1 MGYLDN
7 TSVTVDAVL
16 TKKGREIL
24 SRGQQLNITSFTCSD
39 EGVDY
44 TLWNPDHPSGSAYY
58 GEAIENLPM
67 LEASV
72 HGEYS
77 LSNRLVT
84 LNQDA
89 VAIPA
94 LDVSG
99 LTSQNTLTFEDEDAA
114 TGQNITISLKGYA
127 SGANTSLYYVLYD
140 STVIKPGPGATMHKS
155 LSGTTRQFLR
165 EQDIPNAK
173 EYSVAGNGPDWNIK
187 FMPDTELLKSGR
199 ETIVY
204 FVETQTGAWTSVTM
218 KNNITRLKRNV
229 ISSATV
235 KG

>member
-7 TSVTVDAVL
+7 STIVVDAVL
-16 TKKGREIL
+16 TKQGRKL
-24 SRGQQLNITSFTCSD
+24 LALGQGLNISYFTLSD
-39 EGVDY
+39 TGVDY
-44 TLWNPDHPSGSAYY
+44 SLWNPDHPSGSAFY

-77 LSNRLVT
+77 LSNRLVS

-89 VAIPA
+89 YAIPA
-94 LDVSG
+94 LDITG

-114 TGQNITISLKGYA
+114 TGLPITISLKGFA
-127 SGANTSLYYVLYD
+127 TGTNTSLYYVLYD

-165 EQDIPNAK
+165 EQDIQNAK